1 LKKNKF
7 KKHLWRFRMV
17 EYSIKKCPECG
28 SSKLFFNKDKGEVIC
43 KTCGYVIEDSMI
55 DFGKEWQDFEDSD
68 SRQTRGSGSP
78 STYTQADKGLG
89 TDIGKPEDLYG
100 LSSKSNRDKFIRLRK
115 WQYRISNAIERNL
128 KLALAELKRVSSF
141 LKLPKSV
148 EEEAARIY
156 TLAVQRS
163 LVRGRSM
170 ESVVAG
176 ALYAAC
182 RRHDI
187 PRTLDELSEASGI
200 ERKEIGRTYRF
211 ITRELSVKILPSNPS
226 DYISRFSSSLNLS
239 PNTQSKAVDILQQAH
254 NEGLTS
260 GRGPTGIAAAALYV
274 SALLHG
280 EKRTQREVADV
291 ARVTE
296 VTIRNRYKE
305 LLDVLNLDKDLEKY
319 KKKNK
324 KK

>member
-1 LKKNKF
+1 MTF
-7 KKHLWRFRMV
+7 V
-17 EYSIKKCPECG
+17 KKCPECG
-28 SSKLFFNKDKGEVIC
+28 SINLFLNRDKGEVIC
-43 KTCGYVIEDSMI
+43 KDCGLVVEDKMVE
-55 DFGKEWQDFEDSD
+55 FGQEWREFDS
-68 SRQTRGSGSP
+68 TSGTKLRRTGAP
-78 STYTQADKGLG
+78 MTYTQYDQGLG
-89 TDIGKPEDLYG
+89 TEVGQKADLFRLDG
-100 LSSKSNRDKFIRLRK
+100 RSRNKFFRLRK
-115 WQYRISNAIERNL
+115 WQYRISTAIERNL

-148 EEEAARIY
+148 EEESARIY
-156 TLAVQRS
+156 TLAVQRG

-182 RRHDI
+182 RRHEV

-200 ERKEIGRTYRF
+200 EKKEIGRTYRF
-211 ITRELSVKILPSNPS
+211 VTRELGINILPSNPA
-226 DYISRFSSSLNLS
+226 DYIARFASSLKLS
-239 PNTQSKAVDILQQAH
+239 AETQSKSVEILEKAQKV
-254 NEGLTS
+254 ELTS

-291 ARVTE
+291 AGVTE

-305 LLDVLNLDKDLEKY
+305 LLEKLNLDKEVKKT
-319 KKKNK
+319 KKKRK
-324 KK
+324 